1 MRRFNVGRQLLT
13 LFMTVV
19 VLSTLFGRPAQ
30 SQSTVQ
36 EPGTIPPGC
45 VDGAQGSG
53 AIYRICMPTTWN
65 NKLVVYAHGYVAP
78 NRPLGI
84 PEDQMV
90 IPGTTTRVD
99 QVVNSRG
106 YAFATSGYRVNGLAV
121 RQGVADLVEVASLF
135 TTLQSAPEQV
145 LLVGVSEGG
154 LIATLGVEQHADVF
168 DGGLSMCGPYG
179 NFGDQVDYFGDF
191 RVVFDFYFPGL
202 IPGSLVEVP
211 ANLLDTWESSY
222 YTGTVEP
229 QIIDPNQAS
238 RVDQLLAVT
247 GAAFDAFNMASKENT
262 IEQILWYNIYATND
276 ARLKLGGQPFD
287 NQQRTY
293 RGSTDDNALNQNV
306 QRFAAD
312 QAAHAEIAAHYETSG
327 RLTVPLVTL
336 HTTGDPV
343 IPYWH
348 AIQYRGKTVAADNLA
363 LHEPLT
369 VVGYGHC
376 QFGLLPLL
384 TAFARLESMVANPPA
399 YRPAQRVYLPLLA
412 R

>member
-1 MRRFNVGRQLLT
+1 
-13 LFMTVV
+13 
-19 VLSTLFGRPAQ
+19 
-30 SQSTVQ
+30 
-36 EPGTIPPGC
+36 
-45 VDGAQGSG
+45 
-53 AIYRICMPTTWN
+53 
-65 NKLVVYAHGYVAP
+65 
-78 NRPLGI
+78 
-84 PEDQMV
+84 
-90 IPGTTTRVD
+90 
-99 QVVNSRG
+99 
-106 YAFATSGYRVNGLAV
+106 
-121 RQGVADLVEVASLF
+121 
-135 TTLQSAPEQV
+135 
-145 LLVGVSEGG
+145 
-154 LIATLGVEQHADVF
+154 
-168 DGGLSMCGPYG
+168 
-179 NFGDQVDYFGDF
+179 
-191 RVVFDFYFPGL
+191 
-202 IPGSLVEVP
+202 VP

-229 QIIDPNQAS
+229 QITDPNQAS

-247 GAAFDAFNMASKENT
+247 GAAFDAFNTASKENT

-327 RLTVPLVTL
+327 RLAVPLVTL

-384 TAFARLESMVANPPA
+384 NAFARLESMVANPPA
-399 YRPAQRVYLPLLA
+399 YRPAQRLYLPLVA
-412 R
+412 G